1 MSYIRD
7 VSKEHLTIKLKEYGT
22 NISSHFV
29 CVVLPVAIIAI
40 IFRGLQSTATTSAPK
55 YLIKAIE
62 SNWYD
67 IDADKLAEALQK
79 PKKRPWKFS
88 ISVYSVAVSSRSV
101 GIAVCIIGIIA
112 YSMGME
118 FRDRRGY
125 RSIDIPVAFRL
136 AIGLSY
142 LVVYFVTRKQINE

>member
-1 MSYIRD
+1 MAQIL
-7 VSKEHLTIKLKEYGT
+7 VPI
-22 NISSHFV
+22 FV

-40 IFRGLQSTATTSAPK
+40 IFGASINSDNKRSK
-55 YLIKAIE
+55 VLIKAIE
-62 SNWYD
+62 SNCD

-79 PKKRPWKFS
+79 PKKTALEILNLRLLRGCIFS
-88 ISVYSVAVSSRSV
+88 LV

-118 FRDRRGY
+118 FQTDAVTAPLIFGGI
-125 RSIDIPVAFRL
+125 SL